1 VIEID
6 HGVPHLF
13 LGNYDDY
20 LYKKQQIRLE
30 EVQKNVGAIQESPL
44 PLKKKP
50 LYRTKEERR
59 KRAQQMDQFRRQ
71 LSSLEKRFQEV
82 EKSLH
87 EATQTLDHLNQRL
100 SDPSLYLN
108 QKETYETIENHKKVQ
123 QNVNELSQFW
133 ESLALELEEMKMVN
147 LMSNSKD
154 QSPN

>member
-20 LYKKQQIRLE
+20 LYKKQQVQME

-59 KRAQQMDQFRRQ
+59 KRAQEMDQFRKQ

-82 EKSLH
+82 EKSLN
-87 EATQTLDHLNQRL
+87 EATQTLD
-100 SDPSLYLN
+100 YLN
-108 QKETYETIENHKKVQ
+108 QKLSDPNLYTNKKETFETIQSYKQTQEQVK
-123 QNVNELSQFW
+123 ELTQVW
-133 ESLALELEEMKMVN
+133 ESLALEMEEMKMMN
-147 LMSNSKD
+147 LMSNAKG
-154 QSPN
+154 